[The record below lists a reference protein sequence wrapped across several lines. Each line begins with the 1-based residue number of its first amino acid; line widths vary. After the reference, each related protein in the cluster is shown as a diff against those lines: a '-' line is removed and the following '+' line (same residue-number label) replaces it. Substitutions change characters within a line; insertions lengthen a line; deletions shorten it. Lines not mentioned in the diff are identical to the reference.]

1 VSRFQQADAVVVAQ
15 GLDVQM
21 GSVLA
26 ASQHG
31 DADGTAV
38 DDPA

>member
-21 GSVLA
+21 GRAGEVP
-26 ASQHG
+26 
-31 DADGTAV
+31 DGK
-38 DDPA
+38 